1 MMTEIG
7 TFFDKKSIDRNLI
20 TTTDPVLKY
29 EQEVR
34 SQMVISMV
42 DPRPG
47 ELVLDVGCAN
57 GRDLIQLAHSGCKSV
72 GIDLSDKMID
82 EARKEL
88 LNRRITTA
96 EAETGD
102 ATNLRF
108 SDETFDKV
116 FASEVLEHIPNY
128 SRAISEMARVLKPA
142 GHLVITTPNR
152 RSIYGFDRYVLHQ
165 TLLRRTWH
173 HPYDAWKTFNELAS
187 ALDNNGFTI
196 VSISGICYIP
206 GFFISYRL
214 PGIMKKVLVGFV
226 GTLEPYL
233 SRLLPKNGYLLA
245 IKATKQ

>member
-1 MMTEIG
+1 MMTEVK
-7 TFFDKKSIDRNLI
+7 TFFDKKSIDRNLV
-20 TTTDPVLKY
+20 TTRDPVLKY

-34 SQMVISMV
+34 SRIVLSML
-42 DPRPG
+42 DPKSG
-47 ELVLDVGCAN
+47 EVVLDVGCAN
-57 GRDLIQLAHSGCKSV
+57 GRDLIQLAQSGCKSI

-88 LNRRITTA
+88 LNRHITTA

-128 SRAISEMARVLKPA
+128 DRAISEMARVLKPA

-152 RSIYGFDRYVLHQ
+152 RSIYGFDRYVIYQ
-165 TLLRRTWH
+165 TLLRRKWH

-196 VSISGICYIP
+196 VSVSGICYLP
-206 GFFISYRL
+206 GFLVSYRL
-214 PGIMKKVLVGFV
+214 PGFMKKILVSLVGTF
-226 GTLEPYL
+226 EPCL
-233 SRLLPKNGYLLA
+233 SRLLPKNGYFLA
-245 IKATKQ
+245 IKAAKK